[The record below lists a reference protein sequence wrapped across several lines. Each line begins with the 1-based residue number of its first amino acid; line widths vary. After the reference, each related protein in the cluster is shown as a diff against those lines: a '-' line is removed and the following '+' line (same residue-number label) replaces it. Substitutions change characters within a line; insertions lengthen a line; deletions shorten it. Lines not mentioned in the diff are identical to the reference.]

1 MQPIP
6 PQLPKV
12 RGTAA
17 DMLAIK
23 GRAVHAIGP
32 EDTVFDAIAKM
43 SECRVGALL
52 VMEGPRLVGVVSER
66 DYTRKVILLGRSSKD
81 TPVRDIMTAS
91 VITIGPQTSLAESL
105 HIVNRHSIRHLPVLQ
120 GEQVLGVLSIGD
132 LVRAV
137 LAQQAETIESL
148 NAFIGSD
155 YPN

>member
-6 PQLPKV
+6 EKLPKP
-12 RGTAA
+12 RGRAA

-23 GRAVHAIGP
+23 GPVVHAIGP
-32 EDTVFDAIAKM
+32 DDTVFDAIHKM
-43 SECRVGALL
+43 SDCRVGALL

-66 DYTRKVILLGRSSKD
+66 DYTRKVILLGRASKE
-81 TPVRDIMTAS
+81 TPVRDIMTPQ
-91 VITIGPQTSLAESL
+91 VITIGPQTSLAECL
-105 HIVNRHSIRHLPVLQ
+105 HIVNRHSIRHLPVVE
-120 GEQVLGVLSIGD
+120 GEQVLGVLSVGD